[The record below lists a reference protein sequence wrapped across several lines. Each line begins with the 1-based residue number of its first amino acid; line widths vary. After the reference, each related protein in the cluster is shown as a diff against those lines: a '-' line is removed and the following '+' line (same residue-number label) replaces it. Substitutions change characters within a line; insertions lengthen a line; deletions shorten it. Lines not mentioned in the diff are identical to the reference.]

1 MIDIATVVF
10 RDELPILKLQA
21 QSIERYCQNIGIR
34 NIYVIVNDDDDTLHQ
49 IDAGWWGAA
58 ANHVLVV
65 PRSAFSTQ
73 FVEDGW
79 VSQQVLKIL
88 AASMSHNTWT
98 MVLDAKTIFVKELV
112 LKDLIDEQGRARVG
126 TMDIYPVF
134 ETTRLIVNQTYDI
147 DMTKQL
153 GPGGVPFLFQNDAVR
168 LMIAETTFRVK
179 QKFPLWFQSK
189 GRITEFML
197 YSGYLQ
203 YRFGGFDTFYNPERS
218 FGVVNVCHSEVDQY
232 DRKLEA
238 MKNNNPLTVSI
249 HRNAWRQ
256 LTDEQKQAYQHFLI
270 DRRIISAWE
279 LE

>member
-34 NIYVIVNDDDDTLHQ
+34 NIYVIVNDDEDTLHE
-49 IDAGWWGAA
+49 IDAGWWGTA
-58 ANHVLVV
+58 ANHVLVI

-79 VSQQVLKIL
+79 VSQQVLKLL

-112 LKDLIDEQGRARVG
+112 LKDLIDEQGRPRVG
-126 TMDIYPVF
+126 TLDVFPVF
-134 ETTRLIVNQTYDI
+134 EPTRLMVNQTYDI

-153 GPGGVPFLFQNDAVR
+153 GPGGVPFFFQNDVVR
-168 LMIAETTFRVK
+168 LMIADTTFRVK
-179 QKFPLWFQSK
+179 QKFPLWFQGK

-197 YSGYLQ
+197 YSGYLE
-203 YRFGGFDTFYNPERS
+203 YRFKGMEVFYNPECAVS
-218 FGVVNVCHSEVDQY
+218 VVNVCHTELDQW
-232 DRKLEA
+232 DHKIQQ
-238 MKNNNPLTVSI
+238 MKTIDPLTVSV
-249 HRNAWRQ
+249 HRGAWKQ
-256 LTDEQKQAYQHFLI
+256 LTTEQKHQYQHFLI
-270 DRRIISAWE
+270 DRKIICAWE
-279 LE
+279 LS

>member
-21 QSIERYCQNIGIR
+21 QSIERYCRHIGIR
-34 NIYVIVNDDDDTLHQ
+34 NIYVIVNDDDDTIHQ

-88 AASMSHNTWT
+88 AASISHNTWT

-112 LKDLIDEQGRARVG
+112 LEDLIDEQGRVRVG
-126 TMDIYPVF
+126 TLDIYPVF
-134 ETTRLIVNQTYDI
+134 ETTRLMVNQTYDI

-153 GPGGVPFLFQNDAVR
+153 GPGGVPFLFQNDVVR
-168 LMIAETTFRVK
+168 LMIADTTFKVK
-179 QKFPLWFQSK
+179 QKFPMWFQSK

-197 YSGYLQ
+197 YSGYLL
-203 YRFGGFDTFYNPERS
+203 YRFGGFETFYTPEKS
-218 FGVVNVCHSEVDQY
+218 FSVVNVCHTEVEQY
-232 DRKLEA
+232 EHKLA
-238 MKNNNPLTVSI
+238 GMKNNDPLTVSI
-249 HRNAWRQ
+249 HRNAWKK
-256 LTDEQKQAYQHFLI
+256 LTDEQKQAYQHFLL
-270 DRRIISAWE
+270 DRGIFCAWE
-279 LE
+279 LP

>member
-34 NIYVIVNDDDDTLHQ
+34 NIYVIVNDDEDTLHQ

-88 AASMSHNTWT
+88 AASISHNTWT
-98 MVLDAKTIFVKELV
+98 MVLDAKTIFVKDLE

-134 ETTRLIVNQTYDI
+134 ETTRLMVNQTYDI
-147 DMTKQL
+147 DLQKQL
-153 GPGGVPFLFQNDAVR
+153 GPGGVPFLFQNDVVR
-168 LMIAETTFRVK
+168 LMIADTTFKVK
-179 QKFPLWFQSK
+179 QKFPLWFQGK

-197 YSGYLQ
+197 YAGYLE
-203 YRFGGFDTFYNPERS
+203 YRFKGFETFYSPENIL
-218 FGVVNVCHSEVDQY
+218 FPVNVCHSEVD
-232 DRKLEA
+232 KFNHKFNL
-238 MKNNNPLTVSI
+238 MKNSNPITVSI
-249 HRNAWRQ
+249 HRNAWKQ
-256 LTDEQKQAYQHFLI
+256 LTDDQKQAYQHFLI
-270 DRRIISAWE
+270 DRQIICAWE
-279 LE
+279 LP

>member
-34 NIYVIVNDDDDTLHQ
+34 NIYVIVNDDDDTIHQ
-49 IDAGWWGAA
+49 IDAGWWGSA

-88 AASMSHNTWT
+88 AASISHNTWT

-112 LKDLIDEQGRARVG
+112 LEDLIDEQGRVRVG
-126 TMDIYPVF
+126 TLDIYPVF
-134 ETTRLIVNQTYDI
+134 ETTRLMVNQTYDI
-147 DMTKQL
+147 DMSKQL
-153 GPGGVPFLFQNDAVR
+153 GPGGVPFLFQNDVVR
-168 LMIAETTFRVK
+168 LMIADTTFKVK
-179 QKFPLWFQSK
+179 QKFPMWFQSK

-197 YSGYLQ
+197 YSGYLL
-203 YRFGGFDTFYNPERS
+203 YRFGGFETFYTPEKS
-218 FGVVNVCHSEVDQY
+218 FSVVNVCHTEVEQY
-232 DRKLEA
+232 ERKLA
-238 MKNNNPLTVSI
+238 GMKNNDPLTVSI
-249 HRNAWRQ
+249 HRNAWKK
-256 LTDEQKQAYQHFLI
+256 LTDEQKQAYQHFLL
-270 DRRIISAWE
+270 DRGIFCAWE
-279 LE
+279 LP

>member
-10 RDELPILKLQA
+10 KDELPILKLQA

-34 NIYVIVNDDDDTLHQ
+34 NIYVIVNDDEDTLHQ

-58 ANHVLVV
+58 ANHVLIV

-88 AASMSHNTWT
+88 AAGMSYNTWT
-98 MVLDAKTIFVKELV
+98 MVLDAKTIFVRELV

-126 TMDIYPVF
+126 AMNIYPVF
-134 ETTRLIVNQTYDI
+134 ETTRFMVNQTYDI
-147 DMTKQL
+147 DMKQQL
-153 GPGGVPFLFQNDAVR
+153 GPGGVPFLFQNDVVR
-168 LMIAETTFRVK
+168 LMIADTAFRVK

-203 YRFGGFDTFYNPERS
+203 YRFGGFDTFYSPELS
-218 FGVVNVCHSEVDQY
+218 FGVVNVCHTEVDQY
-232 DRKLEA
+232 QHKLEA
-238 MKNNNPLTVSI
+238 MKNNDPLTVSV
-249 HRNAWRQ
+249 HRKAWGQ
-256 LTDEQKQAYQHFLI
+256 LTNDQKQAYQHFLL
-270 DRRIISAWE
+270 DRGIFCAWE
-279 LE
+279 LP

>member
-10 RDELPILKLQA
+10 KDELPILKLQA

-34 NIYVIVNDDDDTLHQ
+34 NIYVIVNDDEDTLHQ

-58 ANHVLVV
+58 ANHVLIV

-88 AASMSHNTWT
+88 AAGMSYNTWT
-98 MVLDAKTIFVKELV
+98 MVLDAKTIFVRELV

-126 TMDIYPVF
+126 AMNIYPVF
-134 ETTRLIVNQTYDI
+134 ETTRLMVNQTYDI
-147 DMTKQL
+147 DMKQQL
-153 GPGGVPFLFQNDAVR
+153 GPGGVPFLFQNDVVR
-168 LMIAETTFRVK
+168 LMIADTAFRVK

-203 YRFGGFDTFYNPERS
+203 YRFGGFDTFYSPELS
-218 FGVVNVCHSEVDQY
+218 FGVVNVCHTEVDQY
-232 DRKLEA
+232 QHKLEA
-238 MKNNNPLTVSI
+238 MKNNDPLTVSV
-249 HRNAWRQ
+249 HRKAWSQ
-256 LTDEQKQAYQHFLI
+256 LTNEQKQAYQHFLL
-270 DRRIISAWE
+270 DRGIFCAWE
-279 LE
+279 LP

>member
-10 RDELPILKLQA
+10 KDELPILKLQA

-79 VSQQVLKIL
+79 VSQQALKIL
-88 AASMSHNTWT
+88 AAGMSHNTWT

-126 TMDIYPVF
+126 TLDIYPVF
-134 ETTRLIVNQTYDI
+134 EPTRLMVNQTYDI
-147 DMTKQL
+147 DLQKQL

-179 QKFPLWFQSK
+179 QKFPLWFQGK
-189 GRITEFML
+189 GRLTEFML

-203 YRFGGFDTFYNPERS
+203 YRFGGFDTFYNPEFG
-218 FGVVNVCHSEVDQY
+218 FGVVNVCHTEVDQY
-232 DRKLEA
+232 DRKLEE
-238 MKNNNPLTVSI
+238 MKNNDPLTVSI
-249 HRNAWRQ
+249 HRNAWKK
-256 LTDEQKQAYQHFLI
+256 LTDEQKQAYQCFLI
-270 DRRIISAWE
+270 DRGIICAWE

>member
-21 QSIERYCQNIGIR
+21 QSIDRYCQNIGIR
-34 NIYVIVNDDDDTLHQ
+34 NIYVIVNDDDDTIHQ
-49 IDAGWWGAA
+49 IDAAWWGAA

-79 VSQQVLKIL
+79 VSQQALKLL
-88 AASMSHNTWT
+88 AASISHNTWT
-98 MVLDAKTIFVKELV
+98 MVLDAKTIFVKELK

-126 TMDIYPVF
+126 TMNIYPVF
-134 ETTRLIVNQTYDI
+134 EPTRLMVNQTYDI

-153 GPGGVPFLFQNDAVR
+153 GPGGVPFFFQNDAVR

-179 QKFPLWFQSK
+179 QKFPLWFQGK

-203 YRFGGFDTFYNPERS
+203 YRFGDFETFYNPECS
-218 FGVVNVCHSEVDQY
+218 FGVVNVCHTEVDQY

-238 MKNNNPLTVSI
+238 MKNNDPLTVSI

-256 LTDEQKQAYQHFLI
+256 LTDEQKQAYQHFLL
-270 DRRIISAWE
+270 DRGIFCAWE
-279 LE
+279 LP

>member
-79 VSQQVLKIL
+79 VSQQALKIL
-88 AASMSHNTWT
+88 AASMSYNTWT

-126 TMDIYPVF
+126 TLDIYPVF
-134 ETTRLIVNQTYDI
+134 EPTRLMVNQTYDI
-147 DMTKQL
+147 DLQKQL

-179 QKFPLWFQSK
+179 QKFPLWFQGK
-189 GRITEFML
+189 GRLTEFML

-203 YRFGGFDTFYNPERS
+203 YRFGGFDTFYNPECS

-238 MKNNNPLTVSI
+238 MKNNDPLTVSI
-249 HRNAWRQ
+249 HRKAWSP

-270 DRRIISAWE
+270 DRRIICAWE

>member
-34 NIYVIVNDDDDTLHQ
+34 NIYVIVNDDDDTIHQ
-49 IDAGWWGAA
+49 IDAAWWGAV

-65 PRSAFSTQ
+65 PRSAFSTL

-79 VSQQVLKIL
+79 VSQQALKLL
-88 AASMSHNTWT
+88 AASISYNTWT

-126 TMDIYPVF
+126 TLDIYPVF
-134 ETTRLIVNQTYDI
+134 ETTRLMVNQTYDI
-147 DMTKQL
+147 DMKKQL
-153 GPGGVPFLFQNDAVR
+153 GPGGVPFLFQNDVVR
-168 LMIAETTFRVK
+168 LMIADTTFRVK
-179 QKFPLWFQSK
+179 QKFPLWFQGK

-197 YSGYLQ
+197 YSRYLQ
-203 YRFGGFDTFYNPERS
+203 YRFGGFDTFYNPEFS
-218 FGVVNVCHSEVDQY
+218 FGVVNVCHTEVDQY
-232 DRKLEA
+232 ERKLAE
-238 MKNNNPLTVSI
+238 MKNSDPLTVSV
-249 HRNAWRQ
+249 HRNAWKQ

-270 DRRIISAWE
+270 DRRIICAWE
-279 LE
+279 LP

>member
-10 RDELPILKLQA
+10 KDELPILKLQA
-21 QSIERYCQNIGIR
+21 KSIERYCQNIGIR
-34 NIYVIVNDDDDTLHQ
+34 NIYVIVNDDEDTLHQ

-58 ANHVLVV
+58 ANHVLIV

-88 AASMSHNTWT
+88 AAGMSYNTWT
-98 MVLDAKTIFVKELV
+98 MVLDAKTIFVRELV

-126 TMDIYPVF
+126 AMNIYPVF
-134 ETTRLIVNQTYDI
+134 ETTRLMVNQTYDI
-147 DMTKQL
+147 DMKQQL
-153 GPGGVPFLFQNDAVR
+153 GPGGVPFLFQNDVVR
-168 LMIAETTFRVK
+168 LMIADTTFRVK
-179 QKFPLWFQSK
+179 QKFPLWFQGK

-203 YRFGGFDTFYNPERS
+203 YRFGGFDTFYSPELS
-218 FGVVNVCHSEVDQY
+218 FGVVNVCHTEVEQY
-232 DRKLEA
+232 ERKLEA
-238 MKNNNPLTVSI
+238 MKNNDPLTVSI
-249 HRNAWRQ
+249 HRRAWSQ

-270 DRRIISAWE
+270 DRGIFCAWE
-279 LE
+279 LP

>member
-34 NIYVIVNDDDDTLHQ
+34 NIYVIVNDDDDTIHQ
-49 IDAGWWGAA
+49 IDAGWWGSA

-65 PRSAFSTQ
+65 PRSAFSTL

-79 VSQQVLKIL
+79 VSQQALKLL
-88 AASMSHNTWT
+88 AAGMSHNTWT

-126 TMDIYPVF
+126 TLDIYPVF
-134 ETTRLIVNQTYDI
+134 EPTRLMVNQTYDI
-147 DMTKQL
+147 DLQKQL

-179 QKFPLWFQSK
+179 QKFPLWFQGK
-189 GRITEFML
+189 GRLTEFML

-203 YRFGGFDTFYNPERS
+203 YRFGGFDTFYNPE
-218 FGVVNVCHSEVDQY
+218 FGFSIVNVCHTEVDQY
-232 DRKLEA
+232 DRKLEE
-238 MKNNNPLTVSI
+238 MKNSDPLTVSI
-249 HRNAWRQ
+249 HRNAWKK
-256 LTDEQKQAYQHFLI
+256 LTDEQKQAYQCFLI

-279 LE
+279 LP

>member
-34 NIYVIVNDDDDTLHQ
+34 NIYVIVNDDEDTLHE

-58 ANHVLVV
+58 ANHVLVI

-79 VSQQVLKIL
+79 VSQQVLKLL

-112 LKDLIDEQGRARVG
+112 LKDLIDEQGRPRVG
-126 TMDIYPVF
+126 TLDVFPVF
-134 ETTRLIVNQTYDI
+134 EPTRLMVNQTYDI

-153 GPGGVPFLFQNDAVR
+153 GPGGVPFFFQNDVVR
-168 LMIAETTFRVK
+168 LMIADTTFRVK
-179 QKFPLWFQSK
+179 QKFPLWFQGK

-197 YSGYLQ
+197 YSGYLE
-203 YRFGGFDTFYNPERS
+203 YRFKGMEVFYNPECAVS
-218 FGVVNVCHSEVDQY
+218 VVNVCHTELDQW
-232 DRKLEA
+232 DHKIQQ
-238 MKNNNPLTVSI
+238 MKTIDPLTVSV
-249 HRNAWRQ
+249 HRGAWKQ
-256 LTDEQKQAYQHFLI
+256 LTTEQKHQYQHFLI
-270 DRRIISAWE
+270 DRKIICAWE
-279 LE
+279 LS

>member
-21 QSIERYCQNIGIR
+21 KSIERYCQNIGIR
-34 NIYVIVNDDDDTLHQ
+34 NIYVIVNDDEDTLHQ
-49 IDAGWWGAA
+49 IDAAWWGAA
-58 ANHVLVV
+58 ANHVLIV

-88 AASMSHNTWT
+88 AAGMSYNTWT

-126 TMDIYPVF
+126 AMNIYPVF
-134 ETTRLIVNQTYDI
+134 ETTRLMVNQTYDI
-147 DMTKQL
+147 DMKQQL
-153 GPGGVPFLFQNDAVR
+153 GPGGVPFLFQNDVVR
-168 LMIAETTFRVK
+168 LMIADTTFRVK
-179 QKFPLWFQSK
+179 QKFPLWFQGK

-203 YRFGGFDTFYNPERS
+203 YRFGGFDTFYSPELS
-218 FGVVNVCHSEVDQY
+218 FGVVNVCHTEVEQY
-232 DRKLEA
+232 ERKLEA
-238 MKNNNPLTVSI
+238 MKNNDPLTVSI
-249 HRNAWRQ
+249 HRKAWSQ
-256 LTDEQKQAYQHFLI
+256 LTNDQKQAYQHFLL
-270 DRRIISAWE
+270 DRGIFCAWE
-279 LE
+279 LP